1 MPAHPSSIDA
11 PPRNPQP
18 TPSTVLTSS
27 PTDENVRPEQ
37 ALVGAQTAYIQAL
50 EDQLAEMRA
59 ELDARKNNGRQ

>member
-11 PPRNPQP
+11 APRNPQP
-18 TPSTVLTSS
+18 TPSTVLASS